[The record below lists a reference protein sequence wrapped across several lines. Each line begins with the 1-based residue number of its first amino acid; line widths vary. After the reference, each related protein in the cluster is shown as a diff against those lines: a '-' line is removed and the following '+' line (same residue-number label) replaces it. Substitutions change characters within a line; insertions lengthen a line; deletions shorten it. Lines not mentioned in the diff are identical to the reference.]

1 MQDRSL
7 TAVAT
12 PRVKDFFIK
21 YTSPIDGSVLE
32 GTFTTKKLSVK
43 GITAVQ
49 VRKIQLNGGFFYDED
64 KPGTGVDEQSDWTN
78 YMIAHLEHS
87 IIRKPTWWNMDE
99 IDDIELLLM
108 VFREVASFENSFRS
122 PLQGAAVSVP
132 SSQTDSGGTN
142 TQSGA
147 AGHVAPMGRGE
158 VPPSLEP

>member
-1 MQDRSL
+1 MNDKGL
-7 TAVAT
+7 TAVQT
-12 PRVKDFFIK
+12 PRVKDFFVK

-49 VRKIQLNGGFFYDED
+49 VRKIQLNGGFYYDED

-87 IIRKPTWWNMDE
+87 LIRKPTWWNLDE
-99 IDDIELLLM
+99 IDDIELMLT
-108 VFREVASFENSFRS
+108 VFREVAKFENSFSS
-122 PLQGAAVSVP
+122 PLRGAAIGVP
-132 SSQTDSGGTN
+132 GSQDDSGRTN
-142 TQSGA
+142 QESGA

-158 VPPSLEP
+158 VSPSLEP

>member
-1 MQDRSL
+1 MSDKGL
-7 TAVAT
+7 TAVQT

-32 GTFTTKKLSVK
+32 GTFSTKKLSVK

-49 VRKIQLNGGFFYDED
+49 VRKIQLNGGFYFDED

-78 YMIAHLEHS
+78 YMIAHLEQS
-87 IIRKPTWWNMDE
+87 IIRKPTWWNLDE
-99 IDDIELLLM
+99 IDDIDLLM
-108 VFREVASFENSFRS
+108 MVFKEVAVFENSFRS
-122 PLQGAAVSVP
+122 PLRGAAVSVP
-132 SSQTDSGGTN
+132 GSQADSGRES